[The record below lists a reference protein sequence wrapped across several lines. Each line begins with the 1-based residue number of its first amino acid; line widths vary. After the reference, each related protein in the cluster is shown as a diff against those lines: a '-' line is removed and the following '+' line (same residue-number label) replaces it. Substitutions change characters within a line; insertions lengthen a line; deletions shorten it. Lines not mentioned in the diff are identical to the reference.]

1 MKVEELRKMGPWETP
16 MYLFDLELF
25 RERVRLFRRGM
36 GEQTGLCFAMKA
48 NPFLVGRIYQDVD
61 RIEVCSM
68 GEYRICQKI
77 GIPPEKV
84 LISGVLKKEED
95 LEEILE
101 HYGSRCFYT
110 AESYG
115 QLRQLKAWGQAHG
128 QKIRV
133 YPRLT
138 SGNQFGVDE
147 EEMIRMLQEIR
158 ETDCL
163 ELQGIHYF
171 SGTQKRSMKKAGKEL
186 EYLDDFLERA
196 EKEASVSIKEVEY
209 GPGFAV
215 SYFENQ
221 EDKTQEDVEI
231 LADAIRKMRWQGKT
245 TLEMGRALA
254 ATCGYYMTTVREL
267 KQSQGKRYCLVDGGI
282 HQINYDG
289 QIRGMYIPKV
299 QLLKK
304 DPQKKE
310 VPVGK
315 EEASGMQVDTGK
327 EAVHNRKDLK
337 EWIVCGSLCTINDV
351 LVQKLQAEDLEC
363 GDILV
368 FERAGAYAMTE
379 GMSLFLSHELPK
391 VVIYDG
397 EAGLETIREEIQ
409 TYGLNSEESRRES

>member
-1 MKVEELRKMGPWETP
+1 MNVEELRKMGPWETP

-25 RERVRLFRRGM
+25 RERVRLFRQGM
-36 GEQTGLCFAMKA
+36 KEKTGLCFAMKA
-48 NPFLVGRIYQDVD
+48 NPFLVGRIYEEVD

-68 GEYRICQKI
+68 GEYRICKKLQ
-77 GIPPEKV
+77 IPPEKV

-101 HYGSRCFYT
+101 HYGSQCFYT

-163 ELQGIHYF
+163 TLQGIHYF
-171 SGTQKRSMKKAGKEL
+171 SGTQKRSMKKTEKEL
-186 EYLDDFLERA
+186 EYLDGFLERA
-196 EKEASVSIKEVEY
+196 EKEASVTVGELEY

-221 EDKTQEDVEI
+221 EDKSPEDMEI
-231 LADAIRKMRWQGKT
+231 LAQAVKGMKWSGKV

-267 KQSQGKRYCLVDGGI
+267 KQSRGKQYCLVDGGI

-289 QIRGMYIPKV
+289 QIRGMYLPKV
-299 QLLKK
+299 KILKRK
-304 DPQKKE
+304 QRTGELDA
-310 VPVGK
+310 
-315 EEASGMQVDTGK
+315 EEGSWRRAVDTGK
-327 EAVHNRKDLK
+327 EEVHNKKDFQ
-337 EWIVCGSLCTINDV
+337 EWIVCGSLCTINDI
-351 LVQKLQAEDLEC
+351 LVQSLPAEQLEC

-391 VVIYDG
+391 VMIYDK
-397 EAGLETIREEIQ
+397 ETGLETIREEMQ
-409 TYGLNSEESRRES
+409 TYDLNSEENRRK